1 MTRTEELMK
10 LAEAAM
16 YEAANFATIALGD
29 TSQYDLFE
37 AAANPETI
45 KQLVELV
52 RLQNEALKWAAE
64 VDSAY
69 DGEPADELTE
79 AIAAFNRFEKGGE

>member
-10 LAEAAM
+10 LAEASIKERPARNRL
-16 YEAANFATIALGD
+16 YKLQD
-29 TSQYDLFE
+29 
-37 AAANPETI
+37 AANPETI
-45 KQLVELV
+45 KQLVELC
-52 RLQNEALKWAAE
+52 RLQHEALKWAAE